1 MLRNGLEPWHLL
13 IVGIVVILLF
23 GSRKLPDTARALG
36 KSLRIL
42 KSETKAMKNDDAGA
56 TPPPGPQEPAAPYA
70 SFHTP
75 GATSGPAPA
84 PAATTAPAPSAPPA
98 PEPAA
103 PTPASGGPA
112 APAAHPLPTT
122 GTTRPAAS
130 GGSAPAAVPVTDRGT
145 GGG

>member
-56 TPPPGPQEPAAPYA
+56 GPPPGPAEPAAPYA
-70 SFHTP
+70 AFHAP
-75 GATSGPAPA
+75 GAPAGPAPA
-84 PAATTAPAPSAPPA
+84 SPATGPA
-98 PEPAA
+98 PEP
-103 PTPASGGPA
+103 GGPA
-112 APAAHPLPTT
+112 HTSTAPAAATGHPLSAAGT
-122 GTTRPAAS
+122 GRPAAS
-130 GGSAPAAVPVTDRGT
+130 GDSAPAAVPVTDRGT